1 MPLVEQ
7 LPGRLENVPD
17 LLRRRAKAAEVREL
31 WRGTY
36 QDCFRYAMPSRET
49 FSWTTPGQ
57 NKTSHLYDST
67 LQETTYEASNT
78 LVATLFP
85 PWERW
90 AELSPG
96 AALPRDELPDELV
109 KGLQD
114 ATEVLFGFLHAS
126 NFSTVISEVALD
138 LMIGTAALAFD
149 EGDDENPFVF
159 TSVPVSVIE
168 LEEGP
173 HGTVETTFQHRK
185 PKLRNLLRLYPGLT
199 LFDLPTQV
207 ADMHE
212 REPEK
217 EVEILQIETYDPGSK
232 HYYGIV
238 LLLAEQ
244 SIIWRYDFGKT
255 CPMIVA
261 RATKVCG
268 ETYGRGRV
276 MRALADARTL
286 DKIVEFVLRH
296 AALQVAPPLTGV
308 SDGVL
313 NPYTAQLAPNTI
325 IPVASNDT
333 GAPSLRPLDLGGNF
347 NITQEMIRDLRE
359 RIRREMLGPEM
370 SDGAIKSAT
379 EITIADRNRLWAM
392 NGEFGRIQAE
402 LLAKVVVRGVDILQ
416 EKGLLPRF
424 TLNGREVAVRY
435 TSPFARSQDNEDV
448 MALQMTTATI
458 APYGPNV
465 VNLGLKTEDIPA
477 WVARKTGLDL
487 SLVRSKDE
495 RAQAVKDAEAAL
507 QRASGGNPE
516 VAAGMMQGVAG

>member
-1 MPLVEQ
+1 
-7 LPGRLENVPD
+7 
-17 LLRRRAKAAEVREL
+17 
-31 WRGTY
+31 
-36 QDCFRYAMPSRET
+36 
-49 FSWTTPGQ
+49 
-57 NKTSHLYDST
+57 
-67 LQETTYEASNT
+67 
-78 LVATLFP
+78 
-85 PWERW
+85 
-90 AELSPG
+90 
-96 AALPRDELPDELV
+96 
-109 KGLQD
+109 
-114 ATEVLFGFLHAS
+114 
-126 NFSTVISEVALD
+126 
-138 LMIGTAALAFD
+138 
-149 EGDDENPFVF
+149 
-159 TSVPVSVIE
+159 
-168 LEEGP
+168 
-173 HGTVETTFQHRK
+173 
-185 PKLRNLLRLYPGLT
+185 
-199 LFDLPTQV
+199 
-207 ADMHE
+207 
-212 REPEK
+212 
-217 EVEILQIETYDPGSK
+217 
-232 HYYGIV
+232 
-238 LLLAEQ
+238 
-244 SIIWRYDFGKT
+244 
-255 CPMIVA
+255 
-261 RATKVCG
+261 
-268 ETYGRGRV
+268 